1 MTHKK
6 LEMQSDSGDLRQGQ
20 QPTLLLM
27 WNSDNQ
33 VQNINRCQHF
43 KCMMKNSDEYF
54 QKGPSISSKKKGLGC
69 NVKEGQ
75 LKFLDLP

>member
-43 KCMMKNSDEYF
+43 KCMMKNSDESKVQVF
-54 QKGPSISSKKKGLGC
+54 PAKKKGLGC